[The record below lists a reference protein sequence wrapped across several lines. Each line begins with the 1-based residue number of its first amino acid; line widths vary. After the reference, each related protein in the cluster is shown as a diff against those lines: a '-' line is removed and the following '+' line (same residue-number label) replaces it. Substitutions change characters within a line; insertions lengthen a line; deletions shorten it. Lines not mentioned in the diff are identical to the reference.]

1 MTDIFEKAILIATGL
16 ERKAMEALDELAE
29 AGKKKDDTD
38 GGGGEDEGLPRDKAA
53 QNRLVEEGVKASK
66 EIIELLKEGKDKF
79 EKSVHDTAETLV
91 EKLNVATRSDLDT
104 VTEMARKAREKVD
117 KLEKRVKE
125 LEGSGKSAKKR

>member
-16 ERKAMEALDELAE
+16 ERKAMEALDELAD
-29 AGKKKDDTD
+29 AGKKKADTETS
-38 GGGGEDEGLPRDKAA
+38 GGDDEGLPSDKAA
-53 QNRLVEEGVKASK
+53 QNRLVEEGVRASK
-66 EIIELLKEGKDKF
+66 DIIELLKEGKDKF
-79 EKSVHDTAETLV
+79 ERSVHDTAETLV

-125 LEGSGKSAKKR
+125 LEGAGKSAKKR